1 MNHSGAMK
9 SPSPRWLPISLL
21 LFSLNCLAADEV
33 PRDAK
38 SEYLQRAALT
48 GTPRCTEGEAI
59 VLDVPLNAETEITY
73 DASTGRLRV
82 FYPMQFNDLTEGW
95 NWHPE
100 EVAAG
105 RDYYTYKYLPL
116 GSTHESRGSYRTT
129 DLAGQPVE
137 YPIRWRWDYFFAFDN
152 PYAFYSRDA
161 GETAGYAVEIALP
174 IAEATRLT
182 GGDLR
187 MSLRGRLHANCLA
200 DSTTFW
206 KATASAPVDFTLKKR
221 YLIGQ
226 LEEVRFYDAA
236 SGQVLARLPA
246 SSGKSAR

>member
-1 MNHSGAMK
+1 MK
-9 SPSPRWLPISLL
+9 YPYLHWLALGLLIS
-21 LFSLNCLAADEV
+21 SLNCLAADEV
-33 PRDAK
+33 PRDAQ

-59 VLDVPLNAETEITY
+59 LLDVPLSAETEISY
-73 DASTGRLRV
+73 EAAAGRLRV

-116 GSTHESRGSYRTT
+116 GSTHEARGSYRNT
-129 DLAGQPVE
+129 DPAGQTQE
-137 YPIRWRWDYFFAFDN
+137 YPIQWRYDYFFGFDN
-152 PYAFYSRDA
+152 PYAFYPRDA
-161 GETAGYAVEIALP
+161 GDTAGFRAELAVP
-174 IAEATRLT
+174 ATNAKRLA

-187 MSLRGRLHANCLA
+187 MSLRGRLHANCLSE
-200 DSTTFW
+200 STTFW

-246 SSGKSAR
+246 GTGR